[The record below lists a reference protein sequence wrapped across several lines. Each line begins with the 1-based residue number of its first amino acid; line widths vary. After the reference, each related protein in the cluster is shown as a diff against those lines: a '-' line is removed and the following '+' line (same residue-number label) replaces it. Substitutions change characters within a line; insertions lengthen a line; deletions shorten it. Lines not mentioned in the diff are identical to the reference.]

1 MEVRRIF
8 LQSGS
13 SQATEVAAT
22 IAKPAYAGKI
32 QPATAGFA
40 TGSRGFTRQAC

>member
-1 MEVRRIF
+1 MMKVRRIF

-22 IAKPAYAGKI
+22 IAKPAYAG
-32 QPATAGFA
+32 
-40 TGSRGFTRQAC
+40 